1 VKKILVATLLLLV
14 MATANV
20 HAQDPLI
27 DDVDTEVEPDWAM
40 IRIHFIMPIN
50 YVRHFPKDH
59 GQQLQIYFTIAG
71 MDTQNISLLEET
83 RHVSATP
90 VLPDTTIVYA
100 PPPSL
105 HLQRDPSSLSIRFD
119 RDVTY
124 EVRPG
129 DDHRSIVIYLPVVST
144 QDAPPGM
151 PKDKPVKQDEP
162 AK

>member
-1 VKKILVATLLLLV
+1 VKKIAIATLLLLV
-14 MATANV
+14 MAAANV

-27 DDVDTEVEPDWAM
+27 DDVDTQVEPDWAM
-40 IRIHFIMPIN
+40 IRVHFIMPIN

-71 MDTQNISLLEET
+71 MDTQNVSLLEET

-105 HLQRDPSSLSIRFD
+105 HLQRDTSSLSVRFD
-119 RDVTY
+119 RDVSY

-129 DDHRSIVIYLPVVST
+129 DDHRSIVIYLPVVSA
-144 QDAPPGM
+144 QDAPPDSAR
-151 PKDKPVKQDEP
+151 DKPVKQDEP